1 MNTSLLDTQGIKSQG
16 IKPQGIS
23 VFPVPDDA
31 PKLSQSH
38 SYQYFADLFKGE
50 ADHHYAYR
58 DLQGRILGYILRWNA
73 VRQKNGD
80 IKKEIRPFIYAEFP
94 GKKRKWCSQGFPAPR
109 PLFNLDK
116 ITKRPET
123 PVLISEG
130 EKTALSAETLFPSFI
145 VTTTMQGAQSAK
157 KTDYTP
163 LKGRD
168 VIIAMD
174 QDDAG
179 LMYGKDIYGR
189 CQLAGAKSI
198 QFLNN
203 EVFSNYA
210 IQAGAVVKREQPVI
224 LVKGYDLANALM
236 EGWTYELLS
245 EFKDNPAMPLFVT
258 HETMF
263 AEIKNNS
270 DDNDDADTTS
280 LKRLAALSD
289 LHYDRLRKFEAKR
302 LGISL
307 STLDKAVEKFRP
319 QNTNTLSEES
329 SNIFPVIE
337 PWAYQ
342 VTAEELLQELSH
354 AFKRFAI
361 LPEHA
366 DAVLALWVIF
376 TWLIDNVGVSPILA
390 ISSPEKRCGKTT
402 VMSILGNLVCKPILA
417 SNISAAAL
425 FRTIELWK
433 PTIII
438 DEADT
443 FIRDSD
449 ELRGIINSGHTRPTA
464 YVIRTT
470 GDDHTPKRF
479 STWGAKAIAII
490 GSLPDTLHD
499 RSIVIQLRR
508 KLINEKTEKLRHANL
523 SFFNDLQR
531 KLLRFSHDHGRT
543 IEKSFIQFPENIRIS
558 DRALDNWEPLLAIAK
573 LAGTTWTEKVYKAAV
588 SLSENDKEALPI
600 GTELLKD
607 IEKIFQQ
614 GTQGKFL
621 IKIHTVDLIHYLC
634 EDEESPWS
642 VYNFR
647 GLDKKITPRQLS
659 KLLSPYQI
667 RTKNMEIGGVQRKGF
682 DRHQFEEAWERYN
695 NSFSSAPP
703 ENAVRAVQP
712 STEPTTEPPTD
723 KENSPSAVALNPSTY
738 PFVLP
743 SDSSSSSPPCPSAL
757 VSSLSI
763 RPENLRKTAGVDG

>member
-1 MNTSLLDTQGIKSQG
+1 MNHSFLNNQKNKSQSIQGIKSEG
-16 IKPQGIS
+16 IP
-23 VFPVPDDA
+23 VFPVPEGA
-31 PKLSQSH
+31 TKLNQS
-38 SYQYFADLFKGE
+38 SIYRYFSDLFQSE
-50 ADHHYAYR
+50 ASQHYAYR
-58 DLQGRILGYILRWNA
+58 DFQGRILGYISRWNR
-73 VRQKNGD
+73 VRQMSGD
-80 IKKEIRPFIYAEFP
+80 VKKEIRPFIYAEFP
-94 GKKRKWCSQGFPAPR
+94 DRKRKWCSQGFPTPR

-116 ITKRPET
+116 ITKRHDT
-123 PVLISEG
+123 MVLISEG
-130 EKTALSAETLFPSFI
+130 EKTALAAGTLFPSFV

-157 KTDYTP
+157 QSDYAP

-179 LMYGKDIYGR
+179 LKYGKDVYDQ

-203 EVFSNYA
+203 KVFSDYA
-210 IQAGAVVKREQPVI
+210 IQAGTVVKRDQPVI

-236 EGWTYELLS
+236 EGWTCELLS
-245 EFKDNPAMPLFVT
+245 KFKNNPAMPLFVKY
-258 HETMF
+258 EAIF
-263 AEIKNNS
+263 PDINKNNA
-270 DDNDDADTTS
+270 DDHYDADTTS
-280 LKRLAALSD
+280 FKRLAVLSD
-289 LHYDRLRKFEAKR
+289 IQYDRLRKSEAKR
-302 LGISL
+302 LGITL
-307 STLDKAVEKFRP
+307 ATLDKAVEKFRAL
-319 QNTNTLSEES
+319 NTNAMSEDP
-329 SNIFPVIE
+329 SNIFLLIE
-337 PWAYQ
+337 PWAYR

-354 AFKRFAI
+354 TFKRFAI
-361 LPEHA
+361 LPEHG
-366 DAVLALWVIF
+366 DTVLALWVIF

-490 GSLPDTLHD
+490 GTLPDTLHD

-508 KLINEKTEKLRHANL
+508 KLPNEKTEKLRHANL

-531 KLLRFSHDHGRT
+531 KLLRFSNDHGKT
-543 IEKSFIQFPENIRIS
+543 IEKSPAHFPENIRIS
-558 DRALDNWEPLLAIAK
+558 DRALDNWEPLLGIAK
-573 LAGTTWTEKVYKAAV
+573 LGGTTWTEKVLHAAV
-588 SLSENDKEALPI
+588 SLSENDKETLPI

-607 IEKIFQQ
+607 IEKIFSE
-614 GTQGKFL
+614 KSL
-621 IKIHTVDLIHYLC
+621 IKMHTVDLINDLC

-647 GLDKKITPRQLS
+647 GEDKKITPRQLS

-667 RTKNMEIGGVQRKGF
+667 RTKNIEIGGVQRKGF
-682 DRHQFEEAWERYN
+682 DRYQFEEAWKRYN
-695 NSFSSAPP
+695 NSFSSTFP

-712 STEPTTEPPTD
+712 STGPSTD
-723 KENSPSAVALNPSTY
+723 KENSASAVSLNPSTY

-743 SDSSSSSPPCPSAL
+743 SGSSSYSSSCPSVP
-757 VSSLSI
+757 VSHLSI
-763 RPENLRKTAGVDG
+763 RPENIRKTGGVDG

>member
-1 MNTSLLDTQGIKSQG
+1 MNNSLLNNQNNKPEGIA
-16 IKPQGIS
+16 
-23 VFPVPDDA
+23 VFPVPDNA
-31 PKLSQSH
+31 PKLSESG
-38 SYQYFADLFKGE
+38 SYQYFTALFQGE
-50 ADHHYAYR
+50 AYQHYAYR
-58 DLQGRILGYILRWNA
+58 DLQGEILGYISRWNR
-73 VRQKNGD
+73 VRQMNGD

-94 GKKRKWCSQGFPAPR
+94 GGKRKWCSQGFPNPR

-123 PVLISEG
+123 TVLISEG
-130 EKTALSAETLFPSFI
+130 EKTALSAETLFPSFV
-145 VTTTMQGAQSAK
+145 VTTAMQGAQSAK

-179 LMYGKDIYGR
+179 LKYGKDVYGQ
-189 CQLAGAKSI
+189 CQLAGVRSV

-203 EVFSNYA
+203 EVFAYYA
-210 IQAGAVVKREQPVI
+210 IQARVIVKREKPVI

-236 EGWTYELLS
+236 EGWTCKLLS
-245 EFKDNPAMPLFVT
+245 AFKNNPAMPLFVT
-258 HETMF
+258 YESLF
-263 AEIKNNS
+263 PEISKNNP
-270 DDNDDADTTS
+270 DENDDADTRS

-289 LHYDRLRKFEAKR
+289 IQYDRLRKFEAKR
-302 LGISL
+302 LGISVA
-307 STLDKAVEKFRP
+307 TLDKAVEKCRA
-319 QNTNTLSEES
+319 QSTHAMRDES
-329 SNIFPVIE
+329 SNIFPTIE

-354 AFKRFAI
+354 TFKRFAI

-366 DAVLALWVIF
+366 DVVLSLWVIF

-470 GDDHTPKRF
+470 GEHHTPKRF

-508 KLINEKTEKLRHANL
+508 KLTNEKTEKLRHASL
-523 SFFNDLQR
+523 DLFNDLQR
-531 KLLRFSHDHGRT
+531 KLLRFSNDHGKA

-558 DRALDNWEPLLAIAK
+558 DRALDNWEPLLAIAN
-573 LAGTTWTEKVYKAAV
+573 LAGTLWTEKVLHAAV
-588 SLSENDKEALPI
+588 SLSENDKETLPI

-607 IEKIFQQ
+607 IEKIFQH
-614 GTQGKFL
+614 GTQDKSM
-621 IKIHTVDLIHYLC
+621 IKIHTVDLIHSLC

-659 KLLSPYQI
+659 KLLSTYQI
-667 RTKNMEIGGVQRKGF
+667 RTKNIEIGGVQRKGF
-682 DRHQFEEAWERYN
+682 EKHQFEEAWERYN
-695 NSFSSAPP
+695 NSFSSTLP

-712 STEPTTEPPTD
+712 STD
-723 KENSPSAVALNPSTY
+723 KENSASATSPNPSTY

-743 SDSSSSSPPCPSAL
+743 SGSSSHSSVLISP
-757 VSSLSI
+757 LSI
-763 RPENLRKTAGVDG
+763 RPENIRKTAGVDG